1 MVYYTKARIHVYGKV
16 ELMSQQKATLT
27 MPDDLKRQA
36 RAKAILEGRSL
47 SGVVR
52 QLLRMWLAGEV
63 ELAPP
68 DGSEEADED

>member
-1 MVYYTKARIHVYGKV
+1 MAQ
-16 ELMSQQKATLT
+16 EKATLT

-52 QLLRMWLAGEV
+52 QLLRKWLAGEV
-63 ELAPP
+63 ELAPA
-68 DGSEEADED
+68 DGDEEADEE